1 MFFGDFLHKIEY
13 MWNLSFI
20 FVIRSENKLDS
31 VNIILMEMLYMKAM
45 KIALSV

>member
-1 MFFGDFLHKIEY
+1 
-13 MWNLSFI
+13 
-20 FVIRSENKLDS
+20 VIRSENKLDS